1 VLKQSVS
8 KRVAIVV
15 GLIALALFLVWV
27 RAFWGSLKA
36 YHEGEDRLRKG
47 QIIAAV
53 THFDRA
59 IHWYTPFNPFVE
71 KSAQRLWEIS
81 TEAQKRGDPRLAL
94 IALRAI
100 RRGFYSARSFYTP
113 GKDWIDRAETR
124 IAILLPLEG
133 TNGALVGRGTMPT
146 KNKTQD
152 GKSSGPNVLWA
163 IIMEIGFLGWIGS
176 AVGLINSFQRRSKGP
191 PAIPLTPFL
200 WGALIVAFFTIWLI
214 GMMKA

>member
-1 VLKQSVS
+1 MLKQSVS
-8 KRVAIVV
+8 KRVAVVV
-15 GLIALALFLVWV
+15 GLIALALFVVWV

-36 YHEGEDRLRKG
+36 YHEGEDCLKED

-81 TEAQKRGDPRLAL
+81 AEAQKRGDPRLAF

-124 IAILLPLEG
+124 IAILLPLEE
-133 TNGALVGRGTMPT
+133 TNEAHVGRSITPT
-146 KNKTQD
+146 KNKTQA
-152 GKSSGPNVLWA
+152 GKTSGPNVLWA

-176 AVGLINSFQRRSKGP
+176 AIGLIITFQRRSKGS
-191 PAIPLTPFL
+191 PAVPLPPFL
-200 WGALIVAFFTIWLI
+200 WGALIVLFFTIWLI